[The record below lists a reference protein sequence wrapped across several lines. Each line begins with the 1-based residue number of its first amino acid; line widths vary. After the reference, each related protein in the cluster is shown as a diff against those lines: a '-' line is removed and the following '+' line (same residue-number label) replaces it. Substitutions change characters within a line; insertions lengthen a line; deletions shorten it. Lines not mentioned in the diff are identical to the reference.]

1 MFKEFTP
8 IQWQAVEVANNFG
21 HDKLTYE
28 ERIEWVKQNL
38 DDLETM
44 ENPDEPELYNRAVR
58 GLRLAQQGIPT
69 GHTVALDA
77 VCSGLQVMSVLMG
90 CESGC
95 SITGLIH
102 QDVRSDAYTAITDN
116 MNTMA
121 PVNVSRKDAKNAV
134 MTALYGSVKVPK
146 DIFGEELLEVFYT
159 ALRNEAPGAVQLLE
173 LLRGAWNPD
182 ADYHNWELPDGHLA
196 VVPVTEMV
204 EKRVHVTE
212 LKYTPVILL
221 EEVKPQEKGI
231 SLIAK

>member
-1 MFKEFTP
+1 MFKEYSP
-8 IQWQAVEVANNFG
+8 IQWQAVEVANNYG
-21 HDKLTYE
+21 LDKLTYE
-28 ERIEWVKQNL
+28 ERISWVKDNIN
-38 DDLETM
+38 DLEAM
-44 ENPDEPELYNRAVR
+44 ENPEEKELYNRAVR

-77 VCSGLQVMSVLMG
+77 VCSGLSLMSVLMG
-90 CESGC
+90 CEKGC

-102 QDVRSDAYTAITDN
+102 QDVRSDAYTAITDS

-121 PVNVSRKDAKNAV
+121 PVSVSRKDAKDAI
-134 MTALYGSVKVPK
+134 MTSLYGSVKVPK

-159 ALRNEAPGAVQLLE
+159 ALRAKAPGAVQLLE
-173 LLRGAWNPD
+173 LLRGAWNSE
-182 ADYHNWELPDGHLA
+182 ADYHTWALPDGHLA

-204 EKRVHVTE
+204 ENRIHVAE
-212 LKYTPVILL
+212 LKYTPVILV